1 MMVLEKMS
9 AIIAGSMLVGVGIN
23 FFLIPYHLLDGG
35 MIGIGL
41 IIHYYL
47 GLPTGLGVILSSI
60 PLYIYAWYY
69 EKKLFL
75 NSLHG
80 LLFSSLCIDIFSE
93 AVIGWNLPIFVSA
106 IIGGGLI
113 GLGIGLMLR
122 YGTSTGG
129 TDMLAQI
136 ITRKSGFNVGV
147 LIFFI
152 DGCVLLFGLSVVGL
166 SVFLYSFLTI
176 LMVALLTSVT
186 VMRTDGIGGI

>member
-1 MMVLEKMS
+1 MTIMEKMA

-23 FFLIPYHLLDGG
+23 FFLIPHHLLDGG

-47 GLPTGLGVILSSI
+47 GIPTGLGVILSSI
-60 PLYIYAWYY
+60 PLYIYAWFF

-75 NSLHG
+75 NSFHG

-93 AVIGWNLPIFVSA
+93 SVIGWNLPVYVSA

-136 ITRKSGFNVGV
+136 LSRKSRINVGF

-152 DGCVLLFGLSVVGL
+152 DGCVLLFGLGVVGV
-166 SVFLYSFLTI
+166 SVFFYSFLTI
-176 LMVALLTSVT
+176 VAVALLTSVT
-186 VMRTDGIGGI
+186 VMRVA

>member
-1 MMVLEKMS
+1 MMIIEKMA
-9 AIIAGSMLVGVGIN
+9 AILAGSLLVGVGIN

-41 IIHYYL
+41 IIHYFL

-93 AVIGWNLPIFVSA
+93 AVIDWNLPIYISA

-136 ITRKSGFNVGV
+136 ISRKSGLNAGM

-152 DGCVLLFGLSVVGL
+152 DGCVLIVGLSVVDL
-166 SVFLYSFLTI
+166 TVFFYSFLTI
-176 LMVALLTSVT
+176 IAVAMLTSVT
-186 VMRTDGIGGI
+186 VMRTAT

>member
-1 MMVLEKMS
+1 MMIMEKMA
-9 AIIAGSMLVGVGIN
+9 AIIAGSLLVGVGIN

-41 IIHYYL
+41 IIHYFL

-93 AVIGWNLPIFVSA
+93 AVIDWNLPIYISA

-113 GLGIGLMLR
+113 GLGVGLMLR

-136 ITRKSGFNVGV
+136 ISRKSGLNAGV

-152 DGCVLLFGLSVVGL
+152 DGCVLLFGLSVVDWA
-166 SVFLYSFLTI
+166 VFFYSFLTI
-176 LMVALLTSVT
+176 IAVATLTSVT
-186 VMRTDGIGGI
+186 VMRTVS

>member
-1 MMVLEKMS
+1 MMIIEKMA
-9 AIIAGSMLVGVGIN
+9 AIMAGSLLVGVGIN

-41 IIHYYL
+41 IIHYFL

-93 AVIGWNLPIFVSA
+93 AVIDWNLPIYISA

-136 ITRKSGFNVGV
+136 ISRKSGLNAGM

-152 DGCVLLFGLSVVGL
+152 DGCVLIVGLSVVDL
-166 SVFLYSFLTI
+166 TVFFYSFLTI
-176 LMVALLTSVT
+176 IAVAMLTSVT
-186 VMRTDGIGGI
+186 VMRTAT

>member
-1 MMVLEKMS
+1 MMIIEKMA
-9 AIIAGSMLVGVGIN
+9 AIMAGSLLVGVGIN

-41 IIHYYL
+41 IIHYFL
-47 GLPTGLGVILSSI
+47 GLPTGLGVILSSV

-93 AVIGWNLPIFVSA
+93 AVIDWNLPIYISA

-136 ITRKSGFNVGV
+136 ISRKSGLNAGM

-152 DGCVLLFGLSVVGL
+152 DGCVLIVGLSVVDL
-166 SVFLYSFLTI
+166 TVFFYSFLTI
-176 LMVALLTSVT
+176 IAVAMLTSVT
-186 VMRTDGIGGI
+186 VMRTAT

>member
-1 MMVLEKMS
+1 MIIMEKMA
-9 AIIAGSMLVGVGIN
+9 AIMAGSLLVGVGIN

-41 IIHYYL
+41 IIHYFL

-93 AVIGWNLPIFVSA
+93 AVIEWNIPIFISA

-113 GLGIGLMLR
+113 GLGVGLMLR

-136 ITRKSGFNVGV
+136 ISSKSGLNAGV

-152 DGCVLLFGLSVVGL
+152 DGCVLLVGLSVVDWAI
-166 SVFLYSFLTI
+166 FFYSFLTI
-176 LMVALLTSVT
+176 TAVAMLTSVT
-186 VMRTDGIGGI
+186 VMRTAT

>member
-1 MMVLEKMS
+1 MIIMERVAAVL
-9 AIIAGSMLVGVGIN
+9 AGSMLVGVGIN
-23 FFLIPYHLLDGG
+23 FFLIPYQLMDGG

-41 IIHYYL
+41 IFHYYI
-47 GLPTGLGVILSSI
+47 GLPTGLGIILSSI
-60 PLYIYAWYY
+60 PLYLYAWHF

-80 LLFSSLCIDIFSE
+80 LLFSSLCIDIFSD
-93 AVIGWNLPIFVSA
+93 AITGWNLPIYVSA
-106 IIGGGLI
+106 VIGGALI

-136 ITRKSGFNVGV
+136 ISRKSGINVGL

-152 DGCVLLFGLSVVGL
+152 DGCVLLFGLSVVDT
-166 SVFLYSFLTI
+166 SVFFYSFLTI
-176 LMVALLTSVT
+176 ITVAMLTSVT
-186 VMRTDGIGGI
+186 VMRTT

>member
-1 MMVLEKMS
+1 MKIMERMA
-9 AIIAGSMLVGVGIN
+9 AIIAGSMLVGMGIN

-41 IIHYYL
+41 IFHYYI

-60 PLYIYAWYY
+60 PLYIYAWYF
-69 EKKLFL
+69 EKKLFV

-93 AVIGWNLPIFVSA
+93 AVIEWNLPVYVSA

-136 ITRKSGFNVGV
+136 LSRKSGLNVGL

-152 DGCVLLFGLSVVGL
+152 DGCVLLFGLSVVGI
-166 SVFLYSFLTI
+166 SIFFYSFLTI
-176 LMVALLTSVT
+176 IAVALLTSVT
-186 VMRTDGIGGI
+186 VMRTA

>member
-1 MMVLEKMS
+1 MIEKMA

-41 IIHYYL
+41 IFHYYI

-60 PLYIYAWYY
+60 PLYIYAWYF
-69 EKKLFL
+69 EKKLFV

-93 AVIGWNLPIFVSA
+93 AVIEWNLPVYVSA

-136 ITRKSGFNVGV
+136 LSRKSGLNVGL

-152 DGCVLLFGLSVVGL
+152 DGCVLLFGLSVVGI
-166 SVFLYSFLTI
+166 SIFIYSFLTI
-176 LMVALLTSVT
+176 IAVALLTSVT
-186 VMRTDGIGGI
+186 VMRTA

>member
-1 MMVLEKMS
+1 MMIIEKMA
-9 AIIAGSMLVGVGIN
+9 AIMAGSMLVGVGIN

-41 IIHYYL
+41 IIHYFL

-93 AVIGWNLPIFVSA
+93 AVIDWNLPIYISA

-136 ITRKSGFNVGV
+136 ISRKSGLNAGM

-152 DGCVLLFGLSVVGL
+152 DGCVLFVGLSVVDL
-166 SVFLYSFLTI
+166 TVFFYSFLTI
-176 LMVALLTSVT
+176 IAVAMLTSVT
-186 VMRTDGIGGI
+186 VMRTTT

>member
-1 MMVLEKMS
+1 MIIEKMA
-9 AIIAGSMLVGVGIN
+9 AILAGSLLVGVGIN

-41 IIHYYL
+41 IIHYFL

-93 AVIGWNLPIFVSA
+93 AVIDWNLPIYISA

-136 ITRKSGFNVGV
+136 ISRKSGLNAGM

-152 DGCVLLFGLSVVGL
+152 DGCVLIVGLSVVDL
-166 SVFLYSFLTI
+166 TVFFYSFLTI
-176 LMVALLTSVT
+176 IAVAMLTSVT
-186 VMRTDGIGGI
+186 VMRTAT

>member
-1 MMVLEKMS
+1 MMIMEKMA
-9 AIIAGSMLVGVGIN
+9 AIIAGSLLVGVGIN

-41 IIHYYL
+41 IIHYFL

-93 AVIGWNLPIFVSA
+93 AVIDWNLPIYISA

-113 GLGIGLMLR
+113 GLGVGLMLR

-136 ITRKSGFNVGV
+136 ISRKSGLNAGV

-152 DGCVLLFGLSVVGL
+152 DGCVLLFGLSVVDWA
-166 SVFLYSFLTI
+166 VFFYSFLTI
-176 LMVALLTSVT
+176 IAVAMLTSVT
-186 VMRTDGIGGI
+186 VMRTAS